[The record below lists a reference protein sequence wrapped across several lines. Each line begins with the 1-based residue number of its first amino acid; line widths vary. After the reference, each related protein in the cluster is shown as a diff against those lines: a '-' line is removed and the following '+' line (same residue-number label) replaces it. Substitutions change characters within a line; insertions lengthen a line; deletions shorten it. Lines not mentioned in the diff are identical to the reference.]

1 MPRASEMFIATRKE
15 VSATDHAALSD
26 RLFTKGGYVLKHG
39 PGLFSFTE
47 IGLIVLRKSE
57 QLVRRAIDT
66 TGAREILMP
75 FVQPGELW
83 QESGRLDKM
92 GPEMGRFVDRHEHLH
107 TLSPTQEEIVT
118 DIFRRTVRSYR
129 RLPIC
134 LYHINLKF
142 RDEIRP
148 RFGLLRAREFLMMD
162 AYSFDRDMAGL
173 ASSYGS
179 MDRAY
184 RGLLDDLKLDYVV
197 VAADTGTMG
206 GKESHEFHVLADVG
220 EDELVVC
227 PACGSGWNAEM
238 DLDFG
243 DTCANCEERGL
254 QRRRGIE
261 VGHNF
266 KLGTRYSDAM
276 GVTLPD
282 EGGSAFAPIMGCYGI
297 GVSRLIAAAAEQ
309 LSDEKRLRLPRQMW
323 PWDVWIVPAGT
334 DDALTKGA
342 EELYASAQA
351 AGLSAVLDDRDGRL
365 GMKLADAELSG
376 VGNIVVIGR
385 GYSANGT
392 YEVRLGDERAELALD
407 ATVSALAPPAL

>member
-15 VSATDHAALSD
+15 VSATDYAALSD

-39 PGLFSFTE
+39 SGLFSYTE
-47 IGLIVLRKSE
+47 TGLNVLRKSE
-57 QLVRRAIDT
+57 QLVRRAINT

-75 FVQPGELW
+75 FIQPGELW
-83 QESGRLDKM
+83 QESGRLDEI
-92 GPEMGRFVDRHEHLH
+92 GPELGRFVDRHEHLH
-107 TLSPTQEEIVT
+107 TLSPTQEEVVT
-118 DIFRRTVRSYR
+118 DIFRRTIHSYR
-129 RLPIC
+129 RLPVC

-162 AYSFDRDMAGL
+162 AYSFDRDAAGL
-173 ASSYGS
+173 ASSYEG

-206 GKESHEFHVLADVG
+206 GKESHEFHLLADVG
-220 EDELVVC
+220 EDDLVVC

-243 DTCANCEERGL
+243 EICANCDERGL

-261 VGHNF
+261 VGHIF
-266 KLGTRYSDAM
+266 KLGTRYTESM
-276 GVTLPD
+276 NVSLPD
-282 EGGSAFAPIMGCYGI
+282 EGGGAFAPIMGSYGI

-334 DDALTKGA
+334 DDALMRGA
-342 EELYASAQA
+342 EELYASAHA

-376 VGNIVVIGR
+376 VGNIVVVGR
-385 GYSANGT
+385 GYAANGT
-392 YEVRLGDERAELALD
+392 YEVRLGNECVEMSLD
-407 ATVSALAPPAL
+407 PTVSALVSPAS